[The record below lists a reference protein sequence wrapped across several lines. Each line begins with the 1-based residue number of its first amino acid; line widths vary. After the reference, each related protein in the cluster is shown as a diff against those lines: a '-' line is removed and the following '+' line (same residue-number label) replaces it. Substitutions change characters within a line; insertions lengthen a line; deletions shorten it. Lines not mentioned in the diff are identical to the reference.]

1 MHGGSFIKPT
11 KPTGMKRLR
20 KNQNR
25 MIFGVCG
32 ALGDYFNFDPTIIRI
47 AFAVAAVAYGTGIL
61 IYLILAIVIPSER

>member
-1 MHGGSFIKPT
+1 MDSFEKPV
-11 KPTGMKRLR
+11 KINRMKRLR

-32 ALGDYFNFDPTIIRI
+32 ALGDYFNVDPTIFRI

-61 IYLILAIVIPSER
+61 VYLLLAILIPSEN